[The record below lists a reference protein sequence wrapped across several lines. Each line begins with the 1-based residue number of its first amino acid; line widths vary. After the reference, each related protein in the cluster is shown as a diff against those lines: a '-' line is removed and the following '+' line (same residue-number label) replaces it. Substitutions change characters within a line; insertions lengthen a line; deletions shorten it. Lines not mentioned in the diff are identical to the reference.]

1 MHGVRGASTL
11 SSMDTLTAKARSVA
25 GTLRQE
31 ILVNGRHR
39 LTTDQPVAA
48 GGDDS
53 APSPHE
59 LLPAALAACIASTLT
74 VYARTKAWELGDV
87 TVDVDYDKQSKP
99 RRFEIA
105 IHVSGDLSDLQLER
119 LRKVAQACP
128 LRRSIEAGFVFEERL
143 ERDAAHTAFA
153 A

>member
-1 MHGVRGASTL
+1 M
-11 SSMDTLTAKARSVA
+11 SMTATARSVA

-48 GGDDS
+48 GGED
-53 APSPHE
+53 AGPSPHE
-59 LLPAALAACIASTLT
+59 LLPAALAACIASTLS
-74 VYARTKAWELGDV
+74 VYARTKELGEV

-105 IHVSGDLSDLQLER
+105 IHLSGDLTDLQLER

-128 LRRSIEAGFVFEERL
+128 LRRSIEAGFVFEEQL
-143 ERDAAHTAFA
+143 ERSDGARPAFA